1 MLKKENELTRRTM
14 LLFAIVLLTLS
25 LQAFSQDVSQDYK
38 IGPKDLLD
46 IRVFGHDEMSATVR
60 VSEDG
65 KITLPLLGAV
75 AAQGFTKQDL
85 EKRLEEQLG
94 ERYYQN
100 PQVTVF
106 IQEYKSN
113 IVSIFGA
120 VRNPGNFELLG
131 RQTLMQ
137 IIAMAGGTTGEQGKE
152 IIIFRQQEDGTSDS
166 LKISTEGLL
175 DNGDPE
181 LNIPLRPGDVVRLP
195 IDKSISIYM
204 SGQVR
209 NPGRLE
215 VKKSDLPTFTLL
227 KAIAQAGGFTERA
240 AKTRVKIIRRDE
252 NGQEVIIKVNVKDL
266 EKLKKPDIK
275 LIENDVIIVPET
287 IF

>member
-1 MLKKENELTRRTM
+1 MRRRVILFFAVA
-14 LLFAIVLLTLS
+14 LLILLPRAS
-25 LQAFSQDVSQDYK
+25 SQKVSQDYK
-38 IGPKDLLD
+38 IGPKDLLE
-46 IRVFGHDEMSATVR
+46 IRVFGHDEMSTTVR

-65 KITLPLLGAV
+65 KITLPLLGV
-75 AAQGFTKQDL
+75 VEVEGFSIQDL
-85 EKRLEEQLG
+85 EKRLEELLG

-120 VRNPGNFELLG
+120 VRNPGNFELIG

-152 IIIFRQQEDGTSDS
+152 IIVFRQRKDGSSDS

-175 DNGDPE
+175 DNGDPD
-181 LNIPLRPGDVVRLP
+181 LNIPLEPGDVIRLP
-195 IDKSISIYM
+195 IDKSVSIYV

-215 VKKSDLPTFTLL
+215 VKKSDLPSFTLL
-227 KAIAQAGGFTERA
+227 KAIAQAGGLTERA
-240 AKTRVKIIRRDE
+240 AKRSVKIIRRDE
-252 NGQEVIIKVNVKDL
+252 NGQEVIITVNVKAL
-266 EKLKKPDIK
+266 EKLKKPDIILK
-275 LIENDVIIVPET
+275 EDDIIIVPET